1 MPDPIFADPR
11 LARIYDDLDADRRD
25 LDPYAALI
33 ASFGAASVLDIGCG
47 TGTFACRLAAEGLAV
62 TGVDPA
68 AASLD
73 VASAKAFAEHV
84 DWRLGTVVSSEGG
97 CADVATMTGNVAQVF
112 PDDDEWN
119 ATLTATRGRLRPG
132 GHLVFETR
140 DPSARAWEQWNRA
153 ASLTR
158 TETVAEGPVESWVEL
173 LDVSLPFVSFRWT
186 YRFLASREVI
196 TSDSTLRFRTR
207 PEVESSL
214 RDRDRDRGF
223 GSLEIGDAPDRPGKE
238 FVFVA
243 TAL

>member
-1 MPDPIFADPR
+1 MADPIFADPR
-11 LARIYDDLDADRRD
+11 LARIYDDLDADRGD

-33 ASFGAASVLDIGCG
+33 SSFGASTVLDIGCG

-73 VASAKAFAEHV
+73 VARNKAFAGNV
-84 DWRLGTVVSSEGG
+84 DWHLGTVVSLGDG

-112 PDDDEWN
+112 LDDDEWDV
-119 ATLTATRGRLRPG
+119 TLTAIRERLRAG

-153 ASLTR
+153 GSLTR
-158 TETVAEGPVESWVEL
+158 TDTVAEGPVESWVEL
-173 LDVSLPFVSFRWT
+173 LHVSPPFVSFRWT
-186 YRFLASREVI
+186 YRFLATGEVL

-214 RDRDRDRGF
+214 RDRGF
-223 GSLEIGDAPDRPGKE
+223 GSLEVRDAPDRPGKE

-243 TAL
+243 TAV